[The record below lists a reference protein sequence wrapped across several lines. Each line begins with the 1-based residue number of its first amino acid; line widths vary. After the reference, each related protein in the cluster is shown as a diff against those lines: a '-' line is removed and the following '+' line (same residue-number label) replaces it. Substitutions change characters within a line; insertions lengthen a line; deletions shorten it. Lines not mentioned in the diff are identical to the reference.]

1 MIAPVTAAMATHGT
15 GSALGGL
22 VAVGLALI
30 VIGLVVHVIGTHWID
45 VTLPPVVTG
54 A

>member
-45 VTLPPVVTG
+45 VTLPPVVTR